1 MVLIPNSHLS
11 LKSWSINLLI
21 SVQPKQMNKHAE
33 YNTDMLMVRFFFIVF
48 PLMTEGTEIKKYLN
62 TSK

>member
-33 YNTDMLMVRFFFIVF
+33 YNTDMLMVRYLYSF
-48 PLMTEGTEIKKYLN
+48 PLNDWRHWNQKVLKY
-62 TSK
+62 K